1 MKTFFWSQT
10 KTISNSPRTT
20 PPLHRPKKNAMAQ
33 MVANQEDEDVEMEEL
48 GIAAH
53 PIALLEAQG
62 INNGD
67 VNKLKTAGFHTV
79 ESVAYATMKKL
90 CEVKGVSEAK
100 ALKIAAEAK
109 KIVPMGFTT
118 ATEIASFRQDMIS
131 LSTGSSALDTLLQG
145 GIETGSITELYGEFR
160 TGKTQICHTLCVT
173 AQLVSLADTCVLCL
187 SHSTPSNHLQFIFLK
202 NDFFLCLL
210 FVFTRRVLFYLSFSP
225 VLMFDD
231 HHPATTQPPST

>member
-1 MKTFFWSQT
+1 
-10 KTISNSPRTT
+10 
-20 PPLHRPKKNAMAQ
+20 MAQ

-53 PIALLEAQG
+53 PIALFEAQG

-173 AQLVSLADTCVLCL
+173 AQLVSLADTCGLCL
-187 SHSTPSNHLQFIFLK
+187 SHYSTPSNHLQFIFLK

-210 FVFTRRVLFYLSFSP
+210 FVFTRRVFVLLVLFARAD
-225 VLMFDD
+225 V
-231 HHPATTQPPST
+231 

>member
-1 MKTFFWSQT
+1 
-10 KTISNSPRTT
+10 
-20 PPLHRPKKNAMAQ
+20 MAQ
-33 MVANQEDEDVEMEEL
+33 MVANHEDDDVEMEEL
-48 GIAAH
+48 GNQSH
-53 PIALLEAQG
+53 PISLLEAQG

-67 VNKLKTAGFHTV
+67 VNKLKTGGFHTV

-100 ALKIAAEAK
+100 AQKILAEAK

-118 ATEIASFRQDMIS
+118 ATEIATLRQDMIS

-173 AQLVSLADTCVLCL
+173 AQLVSLVDTCVLCL
-187 SHSTPSNHLQFIFLK
+187 SHSTISIHIQFI
-202 NDFFLCLL
+202 
-210 FVFTRRVLFYLSFSP
+210 
-225 VLMFDD
+225 
-231 HHPATTQPPST
+231 